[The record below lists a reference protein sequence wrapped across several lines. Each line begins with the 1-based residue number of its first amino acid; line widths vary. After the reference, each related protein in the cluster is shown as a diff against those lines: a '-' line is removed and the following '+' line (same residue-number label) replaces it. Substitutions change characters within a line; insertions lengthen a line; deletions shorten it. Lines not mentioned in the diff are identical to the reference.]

1 MVKAAGYGSGALEI
15 TKTLQTHAVDAVAVA
30 VADEGVE
37 LRHGGIH
44 IPILVMNPEFGSFS
58 TIFEHKLEP
67 EIYSFKLL
75 DAFIK
80 EAEREGVKNYPI
92 HVKLDTG
99 MHRLGFEEKDIPE
112 LINRLKGQ
120 ESLRVRSVFS
130 HLVGA
135 DEARFDGF
143 THQQLV
149 LFDRLSMTIQAAF
162 THRILRH
169 ILNSAGIDRFPEY
182 QYDMV
187 RLGIGMYGIS
197 AVDESTLRNV
207 SSLKTTILQIHSE
220 KAGQSVGYSRKTIL
234 SRDSRI
240 ATLPIGYAD
249 GLDRH
254 LGNGKGE
261 VLINGHRAHMIGNIC
276 MDACMVD
283 ITDIQAEEGD
293 EVLLFGEGL
302 PLSEVA
308 EKLETIPYEILTS
321 VSNRVKR
328 VYYQE

>member
-15 TKTLQTHAVDAVAVA
+15 AKTLQAHSVDVVAVA

-44 IPILVMNPEFGSFS
+44 LPILVMNPEFGSFA

-75 DAFIK
+75 DAFIR
-80 EAEREGVKNYPI
+80 EAEREGVRNYPI
-92 HVKLDTG
+92 HLKLDTG
-99 MHRLGFEEKDIPE
+99 MHRLGFEEKDLDE
-112 LINRLKGQ
+112 LLKRLQGQ
-120 ESLRVRSVFS
+120 ESLRVRSIFS
-130 HLVGA
+130 HLAGS
-135 DEARFDGF
+135 DEAQFDDYTYG
-143 THQQLV
+143 QLA
-149 LFDRLSMTIQAAF
+149 LFERLSTRIQAAF
-162 THRILRH
+162 PHRILRH
-169 ILNSAGIDRFPEY
+169 LLNSAGIDRFPEA

-197 AVDESTLRNV
+197 SIDETSLRNV
-207 SSLKTTILQIHSE
+207 SSLKTTILQIRSLD
-220 KAGQSVGYSRKTIL
+220 AGESVGYSRKGMLT
-234 SRDSRI
+234 RPSRI

-254 LGNGKGE
+254 LGNGTGE
-261 VLINGHRAHMIGNIC
+261 VLIHGHRAPFVGNIC

-283 ITDIQAEEGD
+283 VTDLEVEEGD

-308 EKLETIPYEILTS
+308 AKLGTIPYEILTS

-328 VYYQE
+328 IYFQE